1 MAVSL
6 KKINKIE
13 NILKKNNIKYNSK
26 FGKIITLEFTA
37 PNSYKM
43 VESTIDLIEEM
54 VIKGINKGFKNYSE
68 DIQDLIDCCLALG
81 EKNADRKIEKLKRK
95 IDEIKENFM
104 GNEQREKNKIDVRE
118 SVSKWV
124 ETTLEGIEV
133 LLKQVKGTTQ
143 INALTQSKEL
153 ILQIKEKLEHVVD
166 FSSRNAADFAMSI
179 VNDITRFRNLAA
191 ERQFNDFTV
200 DHLRS
205 ALTFVEKWETLQDAI
220 SLRNPRASEKDLP
233 VYNLSNF
240 DKILLC
246 EKLKNKMLSFKEN
259 VDTFKEEIEVRAG
272 TEQLTTEIENLK
284 TQKAEFEKEMI
295 NIKSQAQNGRI
306 SIDEAK
312 RRIEIKKNSYLRIK
326 DKIEV
331 LEMKYTE
338 KMEEFDVQR
347 FAAMDMMEIYND
359 IMSYESDP
367 TLFSILSEKL
377 DLTGLHNVLRGT
389 IKGEKAKQAFESVY
403 YVLRVMKEIK
413 NSQVSNLQDMENIY
427 NEAYKRSQETKVTY
441 KTKQKEKEK
450 ESTMEDLDDLF
461 NDMGIETE
469 TSTQEETVSQEET
482 ETNTNT
488 NTLEDDIF
496 NF

>member
-1 MAVSL
+1 MAHELDTS
-6 KKINKIE
+6 KIIKILEANKI
-13 NILKKNNIKYNSK
+13 KFDSK
-26 FGKIITLEFTA
+26 FEDLETFYFSA
-37 PNSYKM
+37 PNSYEDAKRTL
-43 VESTIDLIEEM
+43 ELIKQLT
-54 VIKGINKGFKNYSE
+54 IKGVNNGFKNYVD
-68 DIQDLIDCCLALG
+68 DIQDLIECCIALG
-81 EKNADRKIEKLKRK
+81 QRNADKKISK
-95 IDEIKENFM
+95 IRDKINGIKERVM
-104 GNEQREKNKIDVRE
+104 GNETKSRIDIRE
-118 SVSKWV
+118 SVTKWV
-124 ETTLEGIEV
+124 ETTLEGIEI
-133 LLKQVKGTTQ
+133 LLKQVKGETQ
-143 INALTQSKEL
+143 INSLKMSQEL
-153 ILQIKEKLEHVVD
+153 IIQIKEKLETVVD

-179 VNDITRFRNLAA
+179 VNEITRFRNLAA

-200 DHLRS
+200 DHLKN
-205 ALTFVEKWETLQDAI
+205 ALDFANKWGDLKLAI
-220 SLRNPRASEKDLP
+220 SFKNPEAKEKDLP

-246 EKLKNKMLSFKEN
+246 EKLKNRMDSFKEN
-259 VDTFKEEIEVRAG
+259 IDAFKEDIVQRSG
-272 TEQLTTEIENLK
+272 VEQLTTEIESLK
-284 TQKAEFEKEMI
+284 TQKAEFEKDMLS
-295 NIKSQAQNGRI
+295 IKSQAQNGRI

-312 RRIEIKKNSYLRIK
+312 RRIEIKKNSYIRIK
-326 DKIEV
+326 EKIEV

-359 IMSYESDP
+359 VMSYESDP

-377 DLTGLHNVLRGT
+377 DLTGLYNVLRGT

-403 YVLRVMKEIK
+403 YILRVMKEIK

-427 NEAYKRSQETKVTY
+427 NEAYKRSQETK
-441 KTKQKEKEK
+441 TKIVKKEKEKQK

-469 TSTQEETVSQEET
+469 TNPQQET
-482 ETNTNT
+482 ETNPQTETEQNTNT